1 MIREPSSW
9 TIAGSALVA
18 IAAASGAIAAL
29 APILSPDA
37 PPRPPRPE
45 VVDVAPRMS
54 AAPAPAPAPVAAPP
68 VAPPLAKPA
77 PACSL
82 QASVYFAFGLATLDT
97 GSDAALAPIVAFAAA
112 HADATIVID
121 GHADPTGDELR
132 NLHLSKR
139 RASAVAQKLAAL
151 GVKHP
156 ITERAFGAFVPAN
169 TTDVQAAQRRA
180 EVAISD
186 AKCEGATP

>member
-1 MIREPSSW
+1 
-9 TIAGSALVA
+9 
-18 IAAASGAIAAL
+18 
-29 APILSPDA
+29 
-37 PPRPPRPE
+37 
-45 VVDVAPRMS
+45 MS
-54 AAPAPAPAPVAAPP
+54 AAPAPAPVPAPPAAP
-68 VAPPLAKPA
+68 AKPA

-82 QASVYFAFGLATLDT
+82 QASVYFAFGLATLDP

-139 RASAVAQKLAAL
+139 RATAVAQKLAAL
-151 GVKHP
+151 GVKQP

-180 EVAISD
+180 EVAIRD